1 MNDPTDH
8 DAETP
13 PAHAV
18 ATPAEEPGSI
28 AEPVSVSEPL
38 SAPEPPQEEP
48 SGEVIIQV
56 RGVTKRFDQE
66 GTTVQVLSG
75 IDLDIRNGEMICI
88 QGRSGAGKSTL
99 LHILGTLDLPTT
111 GSVSYHGRNVT
122 RFTSRELAAF
132 RNATIGFVFQFHHLL
147 PEFDALEN
155 VMMPGLVQGRPRP
168 PLRKR
173 ARELLESVGLGHRMG
188 HRPGELS
195 GGEQQ
200 RVALARALVMKPEV
214 ILADEPTGNLDTTT
228 SDAMFKLFFEL
239 NRELG
244 TTFVIVTHSDDLA
257 ERMPRRIVMSDGL
270 IAGDLRRPSPHQPP
284 PLDAPDH
291 DAQPGATL
299 DPL

>member
-1 MNDPTDH
+1 MTDP
-8 DAETP
+8 
-13 PAHAV
+13 
-18 ATPAEEPGSI
+18 S
-28 AEPVSVSEPL
+28 
-38 SAPEPPQEEP
+38 
-48 SGEVIIQV
+48 EVIIEV

-66 GTTVQVLSG
+66 GTTVQVLNG
-75 IDLDIRNGEMICI
+75 IDLDIRNREMICI

-111 GSVSYHGRNVT
+111 GSVSYHGKDVT
-122 RFTSRELAAF
+122 RFNSRELAAF

-173 ARELLESVGLGHRMG
+173 AQELLDSVGLGHRVT

-200 RVALARALVMKPEV
+200 RVALARALVMRPKV

-270 IAGDLRRPSPHQPP
+270 IAGDLRREPPVRASAAPP
-284 PLDAPDH
+284 PADADE
-291 DAQPGATL
+291 PGATL